1 MMVQQ
6 GHRSM
11 SMIENTRIMTDRD
24 LAGLGLQCVAYVKR
38 IRIEG
43 ENAYSIHAADGTEI
57 AIMCNREVAFATI
70 REHDM
75 EAVSAH

>member
-1 MMVQQ
+1 MEQP

-11 SMIENTRIMTDRD
+11 NIVENTRIMTDQD

-38 IRIEG
+38 IQIG
-43 ENAYSIHAADGTEI
+43 GANAYSIHAADGTEI
-57 AIMCNREVAFATI
+57 AIMDNRDIAFATI

>member
-1 MMVQQ
+1 
-6 GHRSM
+6 M

-38 IRIEG
+38 VRIEG

-57 AIMCNREVAFATI
+57 AIMCNRDVAFATI

>member
-1 MMVQQ
+1 
-6 GHRSM
+6 
-11 SMIENTRIMTDRD
+11 MTDRD

-38 IRIEG
+38 IQIG
-43 ENAYSIHAADGTEI
+43 DGNAYSIHAADGTEI
-57 AIMCNREVAFATI
+57 AIMDNRDIAFATI